1 MAKIKND
8 YTTVAADGTVL
19 VHMAPK
25 KKMKLSLTKRKALSG
40 WLLVLPFVIGL
51 IAIYGPI
58 LINSIRAVFSSVKII
73 TGGVEYKHGILRYK
87 SQHRIKSCDVELCCR
102 FMSHSVFCS

>member
-1 MAKIKND
+1 MAKQNKEF
-8 YTTVAADGTVL
+8 TTVAADGTVL

-51 IAIYGPI
+51 IAVYGPI
-58 LINSIRAVFSSVKII
+58 LFNSIRTSASWSLSALYTFGLPCTTMSRSR
-73 TGGVEYKHGILRYK
+73 HLR
-87 SQHRIKSCDVELCCR
+87 
-102 FMSHSVFCS
+102 

>member
-25 KKMKLSLTKRKALSG
+25 KKMKLSLTKSICLYG
-40 WLLVLPFVIGL
+40 NENPDLGL
-51 IAIYGPI
+51 ISTLFQTA
-58 LINSIRAVFSSVKII
+58 K
-73 TGGVEYKHGILRYK
+73 
-87 SQHRIKSCDVELCCR
+87 
-102 FMSHSVFCS
+102 